1 MNLNLILKKGFSD
14 IKFGLTTK
22 AVESILG
29 KPNLTFNDDDDNII
43 WLYNE
48 LKLRLTFYA
57 DEDFRMG
64 YIICSHL
71 NVKIFE
77 DNILEKPIEE
87 VINNMKKKGLST
99 WETEQFDS
107 TFNYFNEDN
116 WLVLQSEFGLV
127 NKVELGVVQKNLDE
141 FNW

>member
-1 MNLNLILKKGFSD
+1 
-14 IKFGLTTK
+14 
-22 AVESILG
+22 
-29 KPNLTFNDDDDNII
+29 
-43 WLYNE
+43 
-48 LKLRLTFYA
+48 
-57 DEDFRMG
+57 MG

-116 WLVLQSEFGLV
+116 WLVLQTEFGLV